1 MNINILYFYW
11 LLWMFLLSIVT
22 FFMFHY
28 DKRCAVLGKRRTPEW
43 VLLTLSAVG
52 GSIGALSGM
61 LLFHHKTQK
70 PKFNIIVPIFFAIQ
84 VALAIYLKLTFDQ
97 DPDFLLPVQ

>member
-1 MNINILYFYW
+1 MEINVLYFYF

-28 DKRCAVLGKRRTPEW
+28 DKRCAVLGKRRIPEW
-43 VLLTLSAVG
+43 VLLTLTAIG

-70 PKFNIIVPIFFAIQ
+70 TKFNILVPVFFALQ
-84 VALAIYLKLTFDQ
+84 VAFAVYLKFTFDN
-97 DPDFLLPVQ
+97 DIDYTLPL